1 MQIKYQISQKNNNNE
16 SKNIR
21 YCGYWAF
28 LFKETSITSYIKNNF
43 CVISCFKSNILFHY
57 SRLYKIM
64 RKNAVILFI
73 LLMNNC
79 FDCFMLFFDRII
91 S

>member
-28 LFKETSITSYIKNNF
+28 LFKETSITSYIKKQLL
-43 CVISCFKSNILFHY
+43 CYQLFQE
-57 SRLYKIM
+57 
-64 RKNAVILFI
+64 
-73 LLMNNC
+73 
-79 FDCFMLFFDRII
+79 
-91 S
+91 